1 MKKHDFGHVFSGRK
15 IEMIVTLK
23 KAILHIIAPG
33 IDNSVYSEHELDL
46 TDGITNAFIISH
58 IEKMYDNPTLRT
70 GTFSQNSGFK
80 YLMCQYREGKESFAD
95 MSKSIAKKLSDGIS
109 QGEVCLP
116 SDIIVCECVI
126 SERNVI
132 AVLKCDNKSAIS
144 HRTNGST
151 NEIISFH
158 ALLPTATQKLGE
170 CAFIDLHDLSIK
182 FKGKSVTIDGE
193 RLNLMSEVLLEC
205 DSELSVSEAFSKV
218 QKLAKKVSEEYGGDT
233 AETDARIKQAVKET
247 PADEDTV
254 SVGKI
259 TETVFGA
266 APAAKAEFSEKLKAA
281 AVPQEIERVEYITK
295 RANKKIK
302 IVTDTGIEIL
312 MPSELYRDGENM
324 VMNPNEDGTYT
335 IEINNIREIENK
347 S

>member
-1 MKKHDFGHVFSGRK
+1 
-15 IEMIVTLK
+15 MIVTLK

-33 IDNSVYSEHELDL
+33 IDNSLYSTEELDL
-46 TDGITNAFIISH
+46 TDGVTHAFIISH
-58 IEKMYDNPTLRT
+58 IEKMYEDPTLRT
-70 GTFSQNSGFK
+70 GTFSASSGFK
-80 YLMCQYREGKESFAD
+80 YQMCQYREGKESFVE
-95 MSKSIAKKLSDGIS
+95 MSKAIAKKLSDGIS

-126 SERNVI
+126 SERDVI
-132 AVLKCDNKSAIS
+132 AVLKCDNKAVIS
-144 HRTNGST
+144 HKTDGDK
-151 NEIISFH
+151 NEIVSYYSV
-158 ALLPTATQKLGE
+158 LPTSTQKLGD
-170 CAFIDLHDLSIK
+170 CAFVDLQDLSIK
-182 FKGKSVTIDGE
+182 FKGKTVTLDGE

-205 DSELSVSEAFSKV
+205 DFELSVSEAFSKV

-247 PADEDTV
+247 PADEDKV
-254 SVGKI
+254 SLGKI
-259 TETVFGA
+259 TESVFGA

-281 AVPQEIERVEYITK
+281 AVPQEIEKVEYITK

-324 VMNPNEDGTYT
+324 IMNPNEDGTYT

>member
-1 MKKHDFGHVFSGRK
+1 MSLNATPSSGRK
-15 IEMIVTLK
+15 IEMIVTIK

-33 IDNSVYSEHELDL
+33 IDNSLYSSSELDL
-46 TDGITNAFIISH
+46 TDGVTHAFIISH
-58 IEKMYDNPTLRT
+58 IEKMYDDPTLRT
-70 GTFSQNSGFK
+70 GTFSASSGFK
-80 YLMCQYREGKESFAD
+80 YQMCQYREGKESFVE
-95 MSKSIAKKLSDGIS
+95 MSKAVAKKLSDGIA

-126 SERNVI
+126 SERDVI
-132 AVLKCDNKSAIS
+132 AVLKCDNKAVIS
-144 HRTNGST
+144 HKTDGDK
-151 NEIISFH
+151 NEIVSYYSV
-158 ALLPTATQKLGE
+158 LPTSTQKLGD
-170 CAFIDLHDLSIK
+170 CAFVDLRDLSIK
-182 FKGKSVTIDGE
+182 FKGKSVTLDGE

-247 PADEDTV
+247 PADEDKV
-254 SVGKI
+254 SLGKI

-281 AVPQEIERVEYITK
+281 AVPQEIEKVEYITK

>member
-1 MKKHDFGHVFSGRK
+1 
-15 IEMIVTLK
+15 MIVTIK

-33 IDNSVYSEHELDL
+33 IDNSVYSAEELDL
-46 TDGITNAFIISH
+46 TDGVTNAFIISH
-58 IEKMYDNPTLRT
+58 IEKMYDDPTLRT
-70 GTFSQNSGFK
+70 GTFSGSSGFK
-80 YLMCQYREGKESFAD
+80 YLMCQYREGKESFTE
-95 MSKSIAKKLSDGIS
+95 MSKAIAKKLSDGIS

-126 SERNVI
+126 SERDVI
-132 AVLKCDNKSAIS
+132 AVLKCDNRAVIS
-144 HRTNGST
+144 HKTDGGK
-151 NEIISFH
+151 NEIVSYYSV
-158 ALLPTATQKLGE
+158 LPTSTQKLGD
-170 CAFIDLHDLSIK
+170 CAFVDLQDLSIK
-182 FKGKSVTIDGE
+182 FKGKTVTLDGE

-247 PADEDTV
+247 PADEDKV
-254 SVGKI
+254 SIGKI

-266 APAAKAEFSEKLKAA
+266 APAAKAEFSEKIKQA
-281 AVPQEIERVEYITK
+281 AVPQEIEKVEYITK

-324 VMNPNEDGTYT
+324 IMNPNEDGTYT

>member
-1 MKKHDFGHVFSGRK
+1 
-15 IEMIVTLK
+15 MIVTIK

-33 IDNSVYSEHELDL
+33 IDNSLYSTEELDL
-46 TDGITNAFIISH
+46 TDGVTHAFIISH
-58 IEKMYDNPTLRT
+58 IEKMYDDPTLRT
-70 GTFSQNSGFK
+70 GTFSASSGFK
-80 YLMCQYREGKESFAD
+80 YQMCRYREGKESFVE
-95 MSKSIAKKLSDGIS
+95 MSKAIAKKLSDGIS

-132 AVLKCDNKSAIS
+132 AVLKCDNKAVIS
-144 HRTNGST
+144 HKTDGDK
-151 NEIISFH
+151 NEIVSYYSV
-158 ALLPTATQKLGE
+158 LPTSTQKLGD
-170 CAFIDLHDLSIK
+170 CAFVDLQDLSIK
-182 FKGKSVTIDGE
+182 FKGKTVTLDGE

-205 DSELSVSEAFSKV
+205 DFELSVSEAFSKV

-247 PADEDTV
+247 PADEDKV
-254 SVGKI
+254 SLGKI
-259 TETVFGA
+259 TESVFGT

-281 AVPQEIERVEYITK
+281 AVPQEIEKVEYITK

-324 VMNPNEDGTYT
+324 IMNPNEDGTYT